1 VDTGCFNCTVFKSLD
16 SSFYARFGKHPVF
29 TGTNLAD
36 SVVVWNDLFAR
47 YVNFKTGLD
56 NTWQYYASRFFADS
70 CGIGGLAGNKNTL
83 KICIDSIALNDTI
96 GLLDHITPCQRVR
109 NQAIIKAGL
118 LYEFYK
124 EKALADFKAAYYAQS
139 QLVTE
144 SFVAIDTVKEYLYTL
159 YYYDMAGNLIKTVP
173 PKGVNPIWRQT
184 WSDSVNVAKA
194 AGTLLVPTHSLVTRY
209 SYNSLNQVTIQKS
222 PDGGSSRFWYDRLGR
237 LVISQN
243 ARQQGLGQVYSYTLY
258 DQFGRISEV
267 GQITGGS
274 AMTETISRD
283 TTSLQSWLSSAFGT
297 RTQLTKTGYDLPYG
311 YIPVSQEG
319 GSLYG
324 EFLTQ
329 KNLRNRVSYS
339 AVFGQ
344 ASDTF
349 PTAATYYTYDIH
361 GNVDTLLQDFGK
373 STVSPNAMNVSG
385 QRYKKI
391 VYDFDLVSG
400 KVNQVSYQPGQNDA
414 FYHRYS
420 YDAENRLTD
429 VFTGRDSVQL
439 FLFPEREAHYTYYK
453 HGPLAR
459 TDIGQLRVQGQDF
472 AYTLQGWIKG
482 VNPAM
487 GGTLTN
493 GTDTTEASP
502 VAQDVYGYS
511 LNYYRGDYKAIGYTP
526 QTHTIIGQLGSNGAA
541 LYNGNI
547 AAMAVNIPKLGAAR
561 LYNYHYDQL
570 NRIVSMD
577 AFSGLDPVAG
587 TFTPVSLSDYRERV
601 TYDPNGNIL
610 TYNRHGDAAR
620 MSMDSM
626 LYSYTAG
633 TNRLHRVTD
642 YATDA
647 SSGTYAQYNDLK
659 QGQSDNNY
667 QYDQIGNLIYDGSE
681 GITNITWNV
690 YGKIE
695 TVSKSGTEIR
705 YVYDAS
711 GNRIIKKTP
720 TDTTF
725 YVRDA
730 SGNVLSVYSR
740 PVAGTLQQAEIHLY
754 GSSRIG
760 MLTTRSAADTSFNLS
775 GGFVKIKG
783 IKFTRGE
790 KLFELS
796 NHLGNVLVAI
806 SDRKIAVQNG
816 TTGLN
821 SHYLADISS
830 AQDYYPFGMSM
841 PGRKY
846 EAQSGYRYGF
856 NGKEK
861 DKDLNSLTAYDYG
874 FRIYNPG
881 IGKFLSVDPLS
892 SSYPFYTP
900 YQYAG
905 NVPIKCIDLDGG
917 EPKDRVQKWVPI
929 EMTINSTRKT
939 YDEIEKD
946 PVLGV
951 YSYSAFYDNVTKQA
965 WFVMKNQDGTY
976 SFWKH
981 NQGADPNRLIQS
993 TSGKNDNGHWAPFKT
1008 ANQIDAEAG
1017 VKSAKVLATF
1027 FYFVLASPFAIGPA
1041 EVGISAVA
1049 ESGVLSTDAVL
1060 TGIEETPE
1068 IWPWVGY
1075 IGGGGAAGTAGYK
1088 AFQVESEA
1096 VTEVLETEGPASEL
1110 NWSRINSQGQT
1121 ASEHV
1126 ELHGVN
1132 NLQKREHGVFYGN
1145 PIRVTNEAWENK
1157 GSLLPIRQDNGNDF
1171 YCIPRPNS
1179 GYSGGYSGQGTTL
1192 NNVTIITKGG
1202 TNKVV
1207 TSYPSGNGHPVTT
1220 PMGQH

>member
-1 VDTGCFNCTVFKSLD
+1 
-16 SSFYARFGKHPVF
+16 
-29 TGTNLAD
+29 
-36 SVVVWNDLFAR
+36 
-47 YVNFKTGLD
+47 
-56 NTWQYYASRFFADS
+56 
-70 CGIGGLAGNKNTL
+70 
-83 KICIDSIALNDTI
+83 
-96 GLLDHITPCQRVR
+96 
-109 NQAIIKAGL
+109 
-118 LYEFYK
+118 
-124 EKALADFKAAYYAQS
+124 
-139 QLVTE
+139 
-144 SFVAIDTVKEYLYTL
+144 
-159 YYYDMAGNLIKTVP
+159 M
-173 PKGVNPIWRQT
+173 
-184 WSDSVNVAKA
+184 
-194 AGTLLVPTHSLVTRY
+194 
-209 SYNSLNQVTIQKS
+209 
-222 PDGGSSRFWYDRLGR
+222 
-237 LVISQN
+237 
-243 ARQQGLGQVYSYTLY
+243 
-258 DQFGRISEV
+258 
-267 GQITGGS
+267 
-274 AMTETISRD
+274 
-283 TTSLQSWLSSAFGT
+283 
-297 RTQLTKTGYDLPYG
+297 
-311 YIPVSQEG
+311 
-319 GSLYG
+319 
-324 EFLTQ
+324 
-329 KNLRNRVSYS
+329 
-339 AVFGQ
+339 
-344 ASDTF
+344 
-349 PTAATYYTYDIH
+349 
-361 GNVDTLLQDFGK
+361 LQDFGRFD
-373 STVSPNAMNVSG
+373 VSPNAMNASG

-400 KVNQVSYQPGQNDA
+400 KVNQVSYQPGQEDA

-472 AYTLQGWIKG
+472 VYTLQGWIKG

-502 VAQDVYGYS
+502 TAQDVYGYS

-526 QTHTIIGQLGSNGAA
+526 QTHTVIGQLSSNGAA

-547 AAMAVNIPKLGAAR
+547 ATMAVNIPKLGATR

-620 MSMDSM
+620 LSMDSM

-633 TNRLHRVTD
+633 TNRLHKVSD

-681 GITNITWNV
+681 GISNITWNV

-695 TVSKSGTEIR
+695 TVTKSGTVIR

-760 MLTTRSAADTSFNLS
+760 MLTTRSAADTFFNLS
-775 GGFVKIKG
+775 GGFAKIKG

-806 SDRKIAVQNG
+806 SDRKIAIQNG

-830 AQDYYPFGMSM
+830 AQDYYPFGMCM

-846 EAQSGYRYGF
+846 EAQIGYRYGYS
-856 NGKEK
+856 GKEK
-861 DKDLNSLTAYDYG
+861 DNEIKGNGNILDFGARIYDNRLGRWLSTDPLQSQYPDVSPYSYCYNNPIHFTDENGKWVRDQNGNVIVTIDKKMTIERGGVYAIGNASTQYVIQGNWGYIMSNNGTKVEVFVPTSNTVTKATFDAQGNVTGTTDVTSSCDGEKNCTTNSLLPSTSSIVISSDQITDDILESEG
-874 FRIYNPG
+874 F
-881 IGKFLSVDPLS
+881 
-892 SSYPFYTP
+892 
-900 YQYAG
+900 
-905 NVPIKCIDLDGG
+905 IKG
-917 EPKDRVQKWVPI
+917 
-929 EMTINSTRKT
+929 S
-939 YDEIEKD
+939 EIEKNVQD
-946 PVLGV
+946 LANSGDKAAQGFSINKITQQGDIVVYGTGSGKYEHFEYFQNSTTVDTKGGV
-951 YSYSAFYDNVTKQA
+951 QKGPINASPGQNPSFSSPQTYINTNV
-965 WFVMKNQDGTY
+965 GG
-976 SFWKH
+976 WKDLKI
-981 NQGADPNRLIQS
+981 N
-993 TSGKNDNGHWAPFKT
+993 TSGGKT
-1008 ANQIDAEAG
+1008 AN
-1017 VKSAKVLATF
+1017 
-1027 FYFVLASPFAIGPA
+1027 
-1041 EVGISAVA
+1041 
-1049 ESGVLSTDAVL
+1049 
-1060 TGIEETPE
+1060 
-1068 IWPWVGY
+1068 
-1075 IGGGGAAGTAGYK
+1075 
-1088 AFQVESEA
+1088 
-1096 VTEVLETEGPASEL
+1096 
-1110 NWSRINSQGQT
+1110 GQT
-1121 ASEHV
+1121 IV
-1126 ELHGVN
+1126 D
-1132 NLQKREHGVFYGN
+1132 
-1145 PIRVTNEAWENK
+1145 NK
-1157 GSLLPIRQDNGNDF
+1157 QFDKIQNDVKAK
-1171 YCIPRPNS
+1171 
-1179 GYSGGYSGQGTTL
+1179 TL
-1192 NNVTIITKGG
+1192 
-1202 TNKVV
+1202 
-1207 TSYPSGNGHPVTT
+1207 
-1220 PMGQH
+1220 